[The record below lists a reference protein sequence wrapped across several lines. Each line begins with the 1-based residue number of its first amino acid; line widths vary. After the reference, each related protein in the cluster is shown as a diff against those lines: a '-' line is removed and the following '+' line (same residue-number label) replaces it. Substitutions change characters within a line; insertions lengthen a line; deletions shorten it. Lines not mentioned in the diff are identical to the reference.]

1 MAPALKA
8 TVISGRYKDQIV
20 RITNISLNESGKQF
34 AACFLKTGERANIP
48 VTDLEIIQEKPE
60 PESEVKHAKTSSMP
74 FVSGSIG
81 SRTMAQTKNMQK
93 NKVELKKKS
102 ICQKCGAEYI
112 PGHVSMCEDC
122 AAEA

>member
-20 RITNISLNESGKQF
+20 RITNISINDSGKQF
-34 AACFLKTGERANIP
+34 AACFLKTGERANIL
-48 VTDLEIIQEKPE
+48 VSDLQIIEEKPE
-60 PESEVKHAKTSSMP
+60 PESPKKFAQTSSMP

-93 NKVELKKKS
+93 NKIDVNKKVS
-102 ICQKCGAEYI
+102 ICSKCGEEYT
-112 PGHVSMCEDC
+112 PGHVSICEVC
-122 AAEA
+122 LGR